1 MPCQAG
7 LAAEFCASHL
17 RCQSLSITFYSV
29 ILRRVTAAAVTPA
42 SPAAEQPWLA
52 QNPVLPGSHPD
63 PSICRIG
70 RDYFLVTSTFEYFPG
85 LPVYQSRDLV
95 HWRLAGHVL
104 DRPGQLPL
112 DGVRPSG
119 GLFAATLRQAAGVCY
134 VVGTLVDGTRETGCF
149 VVTAAHPAGPWSDP
163 VWLPEAPGIDPSLFF
178 DDDGRAWL
186 TGTRAVPGG
195 PPHRSE
201 IWLREFD
208 PARLRLTGPEHVL
221 FRGALV
227 DAAYAEGPHLLR
239 HDGHYYLLLAE
250 GGTEYHHA
258 VTVARSDRVT
268 GPYRNNP
275 GNPVLTHRHLGR
287 AEPVIGPGHA
297 DLVQA
302 PDGSWHAVLLAMR
315 TCGGTVSNLG
325 RETFL
330 ARVTWEDGWPIINPG
345 AGRLLAEFPAPLPA
359 SPWPAEPP
367 ADDFDTAA
375 LGPGW
380 SMLRTPRD
388 EIFSLTARPG
398 HLRLRLRPEVIT
410 EACHPSFVGRRL
422 QHLGFTI
429 QTAVDFSPAAAG
441 ECAGLVLIRG
451 TAHQIRLVITASGP
465 PAGRTVQAVVRQ
477 DGADRVLAQ
486 AALAPGR
493 AYLAVEASGTG
504 YALRWAQH
512 PDQWRTLATADG
524 RVLSPSAVGDFTG
537 AYAGLYAS
545 SQGRPS
551 ASVADFDWFSY
562 AGRD

>member
-1 MPCQAG
+1 M
-7 LAAEFCASHL
+7 
-17 RCQSLSITFYSV
+17 
-29 ILRRVTAAAVTPA
+29 
-42 SPAAEQPWLA
+42 
-52 QNPVLPGSHPD
+52 
-63 PSICRIG
+63 
-70 RDYFLVTSTFEYFPG
+70 
-85 LPVYQSRDLV
+85 YQSRDLV
-95 HWRLAGHVL
+95 HWPLAGHVL

-258 VTVARSDRVT
+258 VTVAGSDRVT
-268 GPYRNNP
+268 GSYRNNP

-345 AGRLLAEFPAPLPA
+345 AAQAAGGVPGAAAREPIASQPPGRRFRHRGPGAGLEHAPH
-359 SPWPAEPP
+359 P
-367 ADDFDTAA
+367 ADQV
-375 LGPGW
+375 
-380 SMLRTPRD
+380 R
-388 EIFSLTARPG
+388 LTARPG

-429 QTAVDFSPAAAG
+429 QTAVDFSPAAASG
-441 ECAGLVLIRG
+441 GLRRPGADPRHRAPDPAGHHGLGAAGRPDGPGGRAAGRGRPGPGPGGARPRRPTWPSRPAAPATRCAGRSTPI
-451 TAHQIRLVITASGP
+451 SGARWP
-465 PAGRTVQAVVRQ
+465 RP
-477 DGADRVLAQ
+477 
-486 AALAPGR
+486 
-493 AYLAVEASGTG
+493 TG
-504 YALRWAQH
+504 
-512 PDQWRTLATADG
+512 G
-524 RVLSPSAVGDFTG
+524 C
-537 AYAGLYAS
+537 
-545 SQGRPS
+545 
-551 ASVADFDWFSY
+551 
-562 AGRD
+562 